1 MSIETGRTDAGF
13 AGRASHAG
21 RSCAKALR
29 RFTLIAAPA
38 PTPSLRNPRR
48 SISPSLSSVLVDP
61 RDAGGLFFPAG
72 GKDVLD
78 VLLPFVPR
86 VLPDLV
92 VLFSIAIDGEYHLP
106 GTREHLRVLERHRII
121 DSIGAGRR
129 PAFHHVERV
138 AVEASVRVEPG
149 VLVEIRDVDHQR
161 VPLPAAARIP
171 HPQL

>member
-1 MSIETGRTDAGF
+1 MSIDTGRTDAGF

-38 PTPSLRNPRR
+38 PTPSLRNPWR
-48 SISPSLSSVLVDP
+48 SSACECVLFISPSAELFILGVCLGWASPCLSSVLVDS
-61 RDAGGLFFPAG
+61 RDAGRLLLPAG
-72 GKDVLD
+72 GKDVLH

-92 VLFSIAIDGEYHLP
+92 VLLSVAVDGERHLP
-106 GTREHLRVLERHRII
+106 GTREHLRVLERDRIV
-121 DSIGAGRR
+121 DAIGAGRR

-138 AVEASVRVEPG
+138 AVEAAVRVDP
-149 VLVEIRDVDHQR
+149 
-161 VPLPAAARIP
+161 
-171 HPQL
+171 